1 MSTHNLHQLETGD
14 NLHIHPTQDSNSTAE
29 MTGLSMKIWT
39 SYSADERIAMHPQ
52 SGGMLYL
59 ITHLLQRM
67 STAAAAFNNGH
78 VPATGS
84 RRGTEAARDSAPSRE
99 RRALTCRKP
108 A

>member
-14 NLHIHPTQDSNSTAE
+14 NLHIHPTQDTNSTAE